1 MSGNT
6 ILVGGI
12 HIDTSQ
18 NQSTKYWLHNQLHMD
33 YHNLSRLMDNE
44 TDSIRFEN
52 IEKLCTVLECTP
64 DELFE
69 IIPDE
74 NHDIML

>member
-1 MSGNT
+1 M
-6 ILVGGI
+6 IRLRIKELLV
-12 HIDTSQ
+12 SK
-18 NQSTKYWLHNQLHMD
+18 SRTKYWLHNQLHMD

-69 IIPDE
+69 IE
-74 NHDIML
+74 VL

>member
-1 MSGNT
+1 M
-6 ILVGGI
+6 IRLRIKELLV
-12 HIDTSQ
+12 SK
-18 NQSTKYWLHNQLHMD
+18 SRTKYWLHNQLHMD

-44 TDSIRFEN
+44 TDRIRFEN